1 MQFDAIWNDVLGL
14 GAAEKSLNIIR
25 TLNGAFWRYLKRCF
39 GSLNCWKK
47 MGTLNGAFW
56 RYLKRCFGSWN
67 SCENFEVNDANWS
80 VLILFK
86 TLLFFLSWNCCEKM
100 RIRPFYAAFWCNL
113 NRCFGSWNCWE
124 IFEIKDAKRCILTLF
139 ETSIFLLLC
148 SHLKVISFWGFQFKS
163 LLERVY
169 VMPRA
174 WFR

>member
-86 TLLFFLSWNCCEKM
+86 TLLFFLKLELLRKNDNTAVLCSVLMQFESLFWKLELQRKCWKQRPLLAHSNPIWNDVMFSWNCLKKM
-100 RIRPFYAAFWCNL
+100 ENNEA
-113 NRCFGSWNCWE
+113 
-124 IFEIKDAKRCILTLF
+124 
-139 ETSIFLLLC
+139 
-148 SHLKVISFWGFQFKS
+148 
-163 LLERVY
+163 
-169 VMPRA
+169 
-174 WFR
+174 